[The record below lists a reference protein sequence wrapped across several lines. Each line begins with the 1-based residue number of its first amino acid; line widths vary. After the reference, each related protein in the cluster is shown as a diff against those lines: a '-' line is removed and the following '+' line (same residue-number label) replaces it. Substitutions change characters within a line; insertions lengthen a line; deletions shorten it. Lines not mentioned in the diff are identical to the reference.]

1 MNFITAKDVMDLNVM
16 GYTADI
22 QDNRTGCV
30 CWTNPNTKLEVY
42 ATPNFE
48 EDGHIPFAYDASQ
61 GEGDVEHLTDLYL
74 DDRMVKG
81 SQIALYII
89 HLTATIHMAQ
99 ADALERFMTSNL
111 VD

>member
-1 MNFITAKDVMDLNVM
+1 MKFITEKDILDLNVM
-16 GYTADI
+16 GYTTYI
-22 QDNRTGCV
+22 QDLSGCV
-30 CWTNPNTKLEVY
+30 VWTNPASKVEVY

-48 EDGHIPFAYDASQ
+48 EDGYIPFAYDASQ
-61 GEGDVEHLTDLYL
+61 GHGDVEHLTDLRL
-74 DDRMVKG
+74 DDRLSKE

-99 ADALERFMTSNL
+99 ADALKRFMTFGL